1 MLGPASTDAVN
12 RAPST
17 NYSEVTGIT
26 QTVRNFGA
34 SLGLAI
40 LGTVLLHRDKTE
52 VGKTLR
58 AHGVPAVRA
67 EHIASQVG
75 SSGTGSSGGGSSL
88 ADHAIRLATAHA
100 MSTVFQVMAAV
111 MGVCFVL
118 TFVLYPRGRLQEDAA
133 LRHAEPDTAPL
144 PG

>member
-34 SLGLAI
+34 SLGLAVLGAI
-40 LGTVLLHRDKTE
+40 LIDRDKTNIAAA
-52 VGKTLR
+52 LR
-58 AHGVPAVRA
+58 ARGVPAPRA

-75 SSGTGSSGGGSSL
+75 STSSAGG
-88 ADHAIRLATAHA
+88 AHA
-100 MSTVFQVMAAV
+100 AIPRPTMRFAWRPLMRRAPSST
-111 MGVCFVL
+111 
-118 TFVLYPRGRLQEDAA
+118 
-133 LRHAEPDTAPL
+133 
-144 PG
+144 